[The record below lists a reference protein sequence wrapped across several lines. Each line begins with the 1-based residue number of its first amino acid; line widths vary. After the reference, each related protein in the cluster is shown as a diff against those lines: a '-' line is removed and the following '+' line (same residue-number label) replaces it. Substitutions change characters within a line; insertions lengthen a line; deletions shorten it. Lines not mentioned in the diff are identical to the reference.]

1 MQVHTDRPKLVATL
15 GDWDRLNLSTA
26 NIKLGVN
33 RKHSEPDSKAGHLFH
48 IATFPCSMFSIQ
60 RVLIEKNNTGF
71 CTTLNVNIK
80 DIPFFM
86 AIINNKNK
94 PKFSVYNIMRNYTHS
109 EITQHR
115 KRFSVRTF
123 LVLLGSMCAPCSSV
137 AHIQSTPLSP
147 VLSVTLVHVT
157 NKALNRPNNQVVHC
171 KSHNISN
178 IKTSSSLS
186 TVATPKHA
194 RLCLCALPMPLHSYM
209 AVL

>member
-109 EITQHR
+109 I
-115 KRFSVRTF
+115 RTIKKTI
-123 LVLLGSMCAPCSSV
+123 AP
-137 AHIQSTPLSP
+137 LR
-147 VLSVTLVHVT
+147 L
-157 NKALNRPNNQVVHC
+157 
-171 KSHNISN
+171 
-178 IKTSSSLS
+178 LS
-186 TVATPKHA
+186 TERGSVWEHFWSYLAACVLPAPLWPTS
-194 RLCLCALPMPLHSYM
+194 RALPFLQYL
-209 AVL
+209 V